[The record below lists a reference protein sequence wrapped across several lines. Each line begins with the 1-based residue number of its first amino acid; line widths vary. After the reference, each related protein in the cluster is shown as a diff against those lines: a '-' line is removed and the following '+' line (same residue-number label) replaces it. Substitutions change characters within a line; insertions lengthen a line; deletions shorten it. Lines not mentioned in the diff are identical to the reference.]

1 MYEHLKLKEKN
12 VLVCYGVKNN
22 GDFITTLS
30 TDTKVSDM
38 VKGDSI
44 VVDIWTDVDCGD
56 LYYRVLNTWLK
67 AGDYIEHLYSL
78 YKTATNYDKAY
89 LVKEAGDFE

>member
-1 MYEHLKLKEKN
+1 MANLKLKEKN
-12 VLVCYGVKNN
+12 VLVCYGIKNN

-44 VVDIWTDVDCGD
+44 LVDIWTDKDGD
-56 LYYRVLNTWLK
+56 LFYRVLNTWLR
-67 AGDYIEHLYSL
+67 AGDYIEHLYDM
-78 YKTATNYDKAY
+78 YKEATNFDKAY
-89 LVKEAGDFE
+89 LVKDAGDFE